1 MHFCMCTLCVLHISI
16 FVDLLVCIHSFTI
29 FFTSRF
35 IVAIFLFHNSN
46 IGQSKPTY
54 VPPKDLGKYSPLH
67 NSLQQLPMDVKGS
80 QRKESFQRGNRDRRS
95 ARERKPVS
103 RTQSAP
109 HRPQADP
116 KQLRRRQSS
125 TENLPLEDQEG
136 EQEANPPLDIS
147 SPQNVSLEILAI
159 WFQLSTFRHS
169 ILC

>member
-16 FVDLLVCIHSFTI
+16 FVDLLVCVHSFTI

-35 IVAIFLFHNSN
+35 IVVIFIFHNSN
-46 IGQSKPTY
+46 IGHSKPTY
-54 VPPKDLGKYSPLH
+54 VPPKDVGKYSPLH
-67 NSLQQLPMDVKGS
+67 NSLLQLPVDGKGG
-80 QRKESFQRGNRDRRS
+80 QRKESFQGVKRDRMS

-109 HRPQADP
+109 HRPPGIP
-116 KQLRRRQSS
+116 KQQLRRQSS
-125 TENLPLEDQEG
+125 TENLPLEDQEA

-147 SPQNVSLEILAI
+147 SPQNVSLEILVM
-159 WFQLSTFRHS
+159 WFQLSTFKHS